1 MNGTTPCTTPGQH
14 TGARDLGWEN
24 VGIASLLL
32 LVNGALSLYFG
43 LGLETSIA
51 VAAVRCVVQLSILG
65 YVLKPVF
72 EMDSPLLV
80 LAMALALAI
89 IAVCE
94 VVWARTPYRHNLM
107 FVTVFVSILGSTMLV
122 AFLGNAYAIRAEPWY
137 SPREFI
143 PTLGMTLGNS
153 MSSIAVGLSSV
164 MTQLV
169 VQKDSIEMYL
179 AFGASRWEAARPV
192 CIEAIKIAMLPA
204 INSMSIIGLISIPG
218 MMTGQILGGSSVE
231 NAARYQQII
240 SFMITASCGLST
252 VCAVLAAAFI
262 VVDDKARL
270 RADRLVKNDRKKVN
284 QLQRLRA
291 CIKRSLGI
299 SQLTRSM
306 ATLSAGGVPLY
317 PCTSSRFDVASSLL
331 RVQPGMRKIPQNK
344 LAAHL
349 RTCKGA
355 QSSKPS
361 ATDLFNDAEYHR
373 LSPGGGKGQ
382 PPASAPVLRGSTQG
396 MMDPIGDNFAA
407 EVDAFPRPPA
417 QLAQQRPQVGLRS
430 HAPSAAH
437 TPAADL
443 AYGGSI
449 GAGMPSTQRS
459 PAALGRSAGSAFV
472 PVAAE
477 SLHVVYNSGVTP
489 SSAYGGTGSAVAS
502 PMVASA
508 GSATASSRPPS
519 MRVVPKRN
527 LRELPATSSLSLISA
542 EPTLHAFPAASGGS
556 RPPSASAPPAVPV
569 ATMAPALQTR
579 SGSDYGSENPR
590 SRNAAAAA
598 AVDQKQM
605 QLQAARHAQPSNNI
619 YRSPYSGQE
628 GYEESLDDG
637 LNQYDRSHAASRHD
651 GAGLDGDGDME
662 PDTVQDDMLD
672 EYDTEPREMTPCHIC
687 GRKFLAER
695 MERHLVA
702 CSKAHKARKVF
713 DMSSARIKGTDLEKY
728 ASKGGR
734 AGGRAGTSTD
744 KPPKKSNWRA
754 KHEAFVQMVRA
765 AREPAGAP
773 GSSRAAAPAV
783 DPNPDYVTCP
793 TCNRRFNEDSGA
805 RHMPLCKEKH
815 AQQASRISNSRG
827 AQNGKED
834 MLKRRTAYKP
844 PPPKTGSSSKPTS
857 RR

>member
-291 CIKRSLGI
+291 WLG
-299 SQLTRSM
+299 
-306 ATLSAGGVPLY
+306 
-317 PCTSSRFDVASSLL
+317 
-331 RVQPGMRKIPQNK
+331 GMRKIPQNK

-407 EVDAFPRPPA
+407 E
-417 QLAQQRPQVGLRS
+417 
-430 HAPSAAH
+430 
-437 TPAADL
+437 
-443 AYGGSI
+443 
-449 GAGMPSTQRS
+449 
-459 PAALGRSAGSAFV
+459 
-472 PVAAE
+472 
-477 SLHVVYNSGVTP
+477 
-489 SSAYGGTGSAVAS
+489 
-502 PMVASA
+502 
-508 GSATASSRPPS
+508 
-519 MRVVPKRN
+519 
-527 LRELPATSSLSLISA
+527 
-542 EPTLHAFPAASGGS
+542 
-556 RPPSASAPPAVPV
+556 
-569 ATMAPALQTR
+569 
-579 SGSDYGSENPR
+579 
-590 SRNAAAAA
+590 
-598 AVDQKQM
+598 
-605 QLQAARHAQPSNNI
+605 
-619 YRSPYSGQE
+619 E

-695 MERHLVA
+695 MVRYTTVPYPVKERHLVA